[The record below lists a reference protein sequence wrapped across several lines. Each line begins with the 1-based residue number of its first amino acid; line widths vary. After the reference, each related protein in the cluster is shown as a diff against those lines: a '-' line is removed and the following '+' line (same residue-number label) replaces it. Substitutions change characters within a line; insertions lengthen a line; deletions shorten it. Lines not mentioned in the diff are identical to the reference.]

1 MNEANGELELN
12 TEQRTPNEEPE
23 NQKSIVMPLPPRMA
37 GVKHHEDLVA
47 WQLSESLRQAIV
59 ALLAKPA
66 LMGHRG
72 FCDQISRSSSSAPA
86 NIAEGFSRYKPR
98 DFARYM
104 RIALGSLG
112 ETQNHLRAAL
122 NDKIL
127 SEEDFDIRLVTRGA
141 SNQGVKKA
149 TLLPSPM
156 RQPRLTSARRVRG
169 PPRTPSVDRD
179 GERRTLNPE
188 P

>member
-1 MNEANGELELN
+1 
-12 TEQRTPNEEPE
+12 
-23 NQKSIVMPLPPRMA
+23 MA

-59 ALLAKPA
+59 ALLAKPSVA
-66 LMGHRG
+66 RHRG
-72 FCDQISRSSSSAPA
+72 FCDQIGRSSRSAPS

-122 NDKIL
+122 NDKMI
-127 SEEDFDIRLVTRGA
+127 SEQEFDDAWSLAVRAIKA
-141 SNQGVKKA
+141 SKK
-149 TLLPSPM
+149 LHSYL
-156 RQPRLTSARRVRG
+156 REC
-169 PPRTPSVDRD
+169 DNRD
-179 GERRTLNPE
+179 
-188 P
+188 